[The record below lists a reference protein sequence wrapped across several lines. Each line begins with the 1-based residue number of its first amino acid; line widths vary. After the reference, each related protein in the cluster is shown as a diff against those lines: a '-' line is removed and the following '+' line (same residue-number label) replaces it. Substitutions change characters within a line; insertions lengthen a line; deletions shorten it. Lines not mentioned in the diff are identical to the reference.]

1 MAPIHTAPS
10 HAVRAG
16 AFFRLT
22 ALGTPRH
29 GRFPEAEGWSRPKVG
44 QKKPKVECYQL

>member
-1 MAPIHTAPS
+1 MAPIHAAPS